1 MHVNRVAWV
10 VVVLGALAALST
22 ILAGVLGAHVFLL
35 AAGTTGFTVAATGG
49 ALKLQAREN
58 DKLLEL
64 RQEQLNH
71 QQELKQRQEA
81 RRSLD
86 RRRLDPDC
94 AEVLYRAEVAV
105 RTILGSDARAE
116 DLLDPPVDEN
126 LLSDNVEAI
135 WATVREIC
143 DLRAEHRSIV
153 AASSAKT
160 DVPAAIDGTATAL
173 RLSGGRPC
181 PACRGTGASAGVVP
195 QACPDCEATGRRKSW
210 TLAQSPGPMTAA
222 VIGPQQQYLAMV
234 LNSVTAHAQ
243 NLERYA
249 ESVKAVDATYR
260 DWIGAQQAEHL
271 NERVRHLLASTVR
284 DELAAAELRRLTERT
299 AAAEQAFRH
308 SIQEAGRA
316 AETLALPDE

>member
-1 MHVNRVAWV
+1 MTR
-10 VVVLGALAALST
+10 
-22 ILAGVLGAHVFLL
+22 
-35 AAGTTGFTVAATGG
+35 
-49 ALKLQAREN
+49 
-58 DKLLEL
+58 LLEL
-64 RQEQLNH
+64 SQEQLRH

-81 RRSLD
+81 KRSLD

-105 RTILGSDARAE
+105 KAILGSDARAE
-116 DLLDPPVDEN
+116 DLLDPPVDEK

-135 WATVREIC
+135 SATVREIC
-143 DLRAEHRSIV
+143 DLRAEHRSII
-153 AASSAKT
+153 AASSART
-160 DVPAAIDGTATAL
+160 GVPAAIAGTAAAL

-195 QACPDCEATGRRKSW
+195 QACPDCEATGRQKSW
-210 TLAQSPGPMTAA
+210 ILAQSPGPMTAA
-222 VIGPQQQYLAMV
+222 VIRPQQQYLATV
-234 LNSVTAHAQ
+234 LDSVTSHAQ
-243 NLERYA
+243 NLEHYA

-316 AETLALPDE
+316 AETLALPAE

>member
-1 MHVNRVAWV
+1 
-10 VVVLGALAALST
+10 
-22 ILAGVLGAHVFLL
+22 
-35 AAGTTGFTVAATGG
+35 
-49 ALKLQAREN
+49 
-58 DKLLEL
+58 LLEL
-64 RQEQLNH
+64 SQEQLRH

-81 RRSLD
+81 KRSLD

-105 RTILGSDARAE
+105 KTILGSDARAE

>member
-1 MHVNRVAWV
+1 M
-10 VVVLGALAALST
+10 
-22 ILAGVLGAHVFLL
+22 
-35 AAGTTGFTVAATGG
+35 
-49 ALKLQAREN
+49 
-58 DKLLEL
+58 LEL
-64 RQEQLNH
+64 SQEQLNH

-105 RTILGSDARAE
+105 KTILGSDARAE
-116 DLLDPPVDEN
+116 DLLDPPVDEK
-126 LLSDNVEAI
+126 LLNDNVEAI

-153 AASSAKT
+153 AASSART
-160 DVPAAIDGTATAL
+160 DVPTAIAGTATAL

-195 QACPDCEATGRRKSW
+195 QACPDCEATGRQKSW

-234 LNSVTAHAQ
+234 LNSVTSHAQ

-249 ESVKAVDATYR
+249 VSVKAVDATYR

-308 SIQEAGRA
+308 SIQEASRA

>member
-10 VVVLGALAALST
+10 VVVLGALAALSA
-22 ILAGVLGAHVFLL
+22 ILTGVLGAHVFLL

-49 ALKLQAREN
+49 ALKLQARKD
-58 DKLLEL
+58 DKLPEPGQEEL
-64 RQEQLNH
+64 KH
-71 QQELKQRQEA
+71 QQELRQRQEA

-105 RTILGSDARAE
+105 KAILGSAARAE
-116 DLLDPPVDEN
+116 DLLDPPVDEKR
-126 LLSDNVEAI
+126 LSDNVEAI

-143 DLRAEHRSIV
+143 DLRAEQRSIV
-153 AASSAKT
+153 AASSART
-160 DVPAAIDGTATAL
+160 DVPPGIAGTATAL
-173 RLSGGRPC
+173 RLSGGKPC
-181 PACRGTGASAGVVP
+181 PACRGTGARAGVVP
-195 QACPDCEATGRRKSW
+195 QACPDCEATGRQKSW
-210 TLAQSPGPMTAA
+210 ILGQSPGPMTAA
-222 VIGPQQQYLAMV
+222 VIRPQQHYLAMV
-234 LNSVTAHAQ
+234 LNSVTSHAQ

-249 ESVKAVDATYR
+249 GSVKAVDATYR

-308 SIQEAGRA
+308 SIQEASRA
-316 AETLALPDE
+316 AETLALPGE